1 MRVNKQYMKM
11 IPMLRQTL
19 LALTSVAPFALVHPA
34 AAQDASFGCKV
45 LLCAAATAPSWSG
58 IPYCVPVMQQL
69 FTQLAKGGGWPSCAE
84 GDASPVGYQ
93 PYGDCPAGAT
103 PIAVS
108 QAGTSGRG
116 GVGATTYNLNV
127 NGSQCGAPEPTQTAS
142 SGDCAG
148 AYVGGIETVTNGR
161 NGATVFNGGQCYAL
175 TARPA
180 NPTPY
185 YVDIATANGVS
196 RFSFSLDGY

>member
-1 MRVNKQYMKM
+1 
-11 IPMLRQTL
+11 MLRTTL
-19 LALTSVAPFALVHPA
+19 LALISVAPFALAHPA
-34 AAQDASFGCKV
+34 AAQGASFGCKV
-45 LLCAAATAPSWSG
+45 LLCAAAAAPTWRG
-58 IPYCVPVMQQL
+58 IPYCLPVMQQL

-108 QAGTSGRG
+108 QASPSGRD
-116 GVGATTYNLNV
+116 GADAPTTYSLNA
-127 NGSQCGAPEPTQTAS
+127 NGSQCGAPAPTQTVS

-148 AYVGGIETVTNGR
+148 AYVGGVETVVNGR
-161 NGATVFNGGQCYAL
+161 NGVTAFTGGQCYAL

-196 RFSFSLDGY
+196 RFSFSLEGY